1 MRRVAEWIGPVL
13 VLVLLLA
20 GTANAQGWTA
30 FSPEG
35 GRCKVDMP
43 GTPTVETVPL
53 NSPGQTLTMTEAK
66 VQAGGATF
74 FMSWVDYPERIAL
87 SASSDTML
95 DKVRDGMAAG
105 STLRGEKKLTLGRAQ
120 GREFTLAQANGTTTA
135 VRLYWARNRLYQL
148 GVTGRGGVE
157 NQPETRH
164 FFEFL
169 RARPDHR
176 ARSHVPKP
184 MMHLAQFLVHGPT
197 YHSVAM
203 WRHPRTAAAGYDWTQ
218 PELYQHIARVC
229 ERGKLDMVF
238 FADLNYI
245 SDTFTG
251 SLAPA
256 IRNATQAPEHDPLP
270 LLSFMAAATTHIGLG
285 ATYSVSHQHPF
296 HAARLWATLDHLTR
310 GRAAWNVVT
319 TLNHNQ
325 SANYGEEM
333 KPTDERYDRAHEF
346 MDVCRKL
353 WASWDE
359 DAVVM
364 DRDAG
369 IFADPDKVHR
379 VDHEGRFFK
388 SRGPLNVVRSPHH
401 GDRPSCRPAPRAR
414 AATSP
419 RDTPTRCSPS
429 SPTSPAPRRCTTTS
443 SAAWSK
449 PAVRPRP
456 ARCCSACS
464 RSSAPRA
471 PRPRT
476 SRPSTMPSSRWKAG
490 SPSCPAIS
498 TSTCRPCRSTP
509 SWPIAPNPSCS
520 ACRRAIAPPPASF

>member
-1 MRRVAEWIGPVL
+1 M
-13 VLVLLLA
+13 
-20 GTANAQGWTA
+20 
-30 FSPEG
+30 
-35 GRCKVDMP
+35 
-43 GTPTVETVPL
+43 
-53 NSPGQTLTMTEAK
+53 
-66 VQAGGATF
+66 
-74 FMSWVDYPERIAL
+74 
-87 SASSDTML
+87 
-95 DKVRDGMAAG
+95 
-105 STLRGEKKLTLGRAQ
+105 
-120 GREFTLAQANGTTTA
+120 
-135 VRLYWARNRLYQL
+135 
-148 GVTGRGGVE
+148 
-157 NQPETRH
+157 
-164 FFEFL
+164 
-169 RARPDHR
+169 
-176 ARSHVPKP
+176 PKP

-359 DAVVM
+359 DAV
-364 DRDAG
+364 RHG
-369 IFADPDKVHR
+369 PRRRHLR
-379 VDHEGRFFK
+379 RSGQGPSRRP
-388 SRGPLNVVRSPHH
+388 RGPLLQV
-401 GDRPSCRPAPRAR
+401 AR
-414 AATSP
+414 A
-419 RDTPTRCSPS
+419 
-429 SPTSPAPRRCTTTS
+429 
-443 SAAWSK
+443 
-449 PAVRPRP
+449 VE
-456 ARCCSACS
+456 
-464 RSSAPRA
+464 
-471 PRPRT
+471 
-476 SRPSTMPSSRWKAG
+476 
-490 SPSCPAIS
+490 
-498 TSTCRPCRSTP
+498 
-509 SWPIAPNPSCS
+509 
-520 ACRRAIAPPPASF
+520 RRALAA